1 MPPEANHPSSVPS
14 KDDSSVGGRDADAD
28 GAGSFDAFVS
38 YLSGNGQVPPPPIPP
53 PPASSSTSSPP
64 LDIEEAALLVVVGGG
79 GDDAATTDDDG
90 SGSSLAKVKAARGE
104 EGMMLGSTMTSTAH
118 ESSRS
123 TGHPIIY
130 PVHPGKYPPSLFT
143 NDRGNLKAVAFV
155 VRRPCA
161 VFTSLVVLCVL
172 VSFLLQVM
180 VFRTAENGVPF
191 TPPGNEFDLGDVRSV
206 QYDSYRLARDEVSG
220 ARKANEDGDK
230 VTPRQSEVAAIAM
243 WVFESE
249 EVGDDDPGNDGDGGG
264 VFGSAESI
272 AAMKAAYDIFLS
284 DPGYAGH
291 CLLDYRAWPGMP
303 GGGAADDATAEE
315 EEEEE
320 RKCIPP
326 LTPLSMY
333 YASEW
338 DAEMVSAV
346 INELKDPAKLEIFNS
361 LALCFARGQYC
372 EQVINDVSPEDA
384 IWATELTSNITSITS
399 KFDMG
404 GDMVEDYD
412 QVTELASYLI
422 KVDVFKGFVDYGFDL
437 GFSADNPVSQ

>member
-1 MPPEANHPSSVPS
+1 MPPEANPSSVPS
-14 KDDSSVGGRDADAD
+14 KDDSSVGGGDAD
-28 GAGSFDAFVS
+28 AGSFDAFVS
-38 YLSGNGQVPPPPIPP
+38 YLSGNGAPPPIPP
-53 PPASSSTSSPP
+53 PPASSTSSPP
-64 LDIEEAALLVVVGGG
+64 LDIEEAALLVVGGG
-79 GDDAATTDDDG
+79 GDDAATDDDDG
-90 SGSSLAKVKAARGE
+90 SESSLAKVKAARGG

-118 ESSRS
+118 ESSA

-130 PVHPGKYPPSLFT
+130 PVHPNNKKYPPSLFT

-191 TPPGNEFDLGDVRSV
+191 TPPANEFDLSDVRSV

-249 EVGDDDPGNDGDGGG
+249 EVGDDDPGNDGDGRG

-315 EEEEE
+315 EEG

-346 INELKDPAKLEIFNS
+346 INELKDPSKLEMFNS

-372 EQVINDVSPEDA
+372 EQVIDDVSPEDA
-384 IWATELTSNITSITS
+384 IWATVLTSNITSITS

-404 GDMVEDYD
+404 GGMVEDYD

-437 GFSADNPVSQ
+437 GFSAENPVSQ

>member
-1 MPPEANHPSSVPS
+1 
-14 KDDSSVGGRDADAD
+14 
-28 GAGSFDAFVS
+28 
-38 YLSGNGQVPPPPIPP
+38 
-53 PPASSSTSSPP
+53 
-64 LDIEEAALLVVVGGG
+64 
-79 GDDAATTDDDG
+79 
-90 SGSSLAKVKAARGE
+90 
-104 EGMMLGSTMTSTAH
+104 
-118 ESSRS
+118 
-123 TGHPIIY
+123 
-130 PVHPGKYPPSLFT
+130 
-143 NDRGNLKAVAFV
+143 
-155 VRRPCA
+155 
-161 VFTSLVVLCVL
+161 
-172 VSFLLQVM
+172 
-180 VFRTAENGVPF
+180 
-191 TPPGNEFDLGDVRSV
+191 
-206 QYDSYRLARDEVSG
+206 
-220 ARKANEDGDK
+220 
-230 VTPRQSEVAAIAM
+230 
-243 WVFESE
+243 
-249 EVGDDDPGNDGDGGG
+249 

-315 EEEEE
+315 EEEEG

-384 IWATELTSNITSITS
+384 IWATVLTSNITSITS

>member
-1 MPPEANHPSSVPS
+1 MPPEAYVTSVPS
-14 KDDSSVGGRDADAD
+14 NDDRSDGGSDADPD
-28 GAGSFDAFVS
+28 GGSSFDAFVS
-38 YLSGNGQVPPPPIPP
+38 YLSGNAPPPTAPSAP
-53 PPASSSTSSPP
+53 SP
-64 LDIEEAALLVVVGGG
+64 LDIEEAALVAACGGG
-79 GDDAATTDDDG
+79 GDAAGDAAE
-90 SGSSLAKVKAARGE
+90 E
-104 EGMMLGSTMTSTAH
+104 EGGATKMGATATSTAS
-118 ESSRS
+118 ESS
-123 TGHPIIY
+123 TGRP
-130 PVHPGKYPPSLFT
+130 PARPNKYPPSLFT

-161 VFTSLVVLCVL
+161 VFSSLVVTCV
-172 VSFLLQVM
+172 VVAFLLQVL
-180 VFRTAENGVPF
+180 VFRAAENGVPF
-191 TPPGNEFDLGDVRSV
+191 TPPTNEFDLGDVRSV
-206 QYDSYRLARDEVSG
+206 AYDSYRLARDEVRG

-230 VTPRQSEVAAIAM
+230 VVQRQSEVAAIAM

-249 EVGDDDPGNDGDGGG
+249 EVGDGDPGNDGAGGG

-272 AAMKAAYDIFLS
+272 AAMKGAYDIFLS

-303 GGGAADDATAEE
+303 GGAADPDSNATAEE
-315 EEEEE
+315 EGG

-333 YASEW
+333 YASGW
-338 DAEMVSAV
+338 DAEMVASV
-346 INELKDPAKLEIFNS
+346 IDELRDPAKLKLFNS

-372 EQVINDVSPEDA
+372 EQVMGDVSPEDA

-404 GDMVEDYD
+404 GEMVEDYD

-437 GFSADNPVSQ
+437 GFSAENPVSQ